1 MRQWESDP
9 LFAAA
14 EVVQDSADRMESI
27 FRLLLHE
34 RSLVQGD
41 HTDGKLLSSIDY
53 HIRNLAT
60 TLETAKWQL
69 EDFEREVNA
78 LSIADKSQMNQNVIA
93 RHMQFIRAI
102 REQIIHVEKSMNTSV
117 GNSLRNLNLNEQDRD
132 GLTLFLSGEKPVKH
146 LADKD
151 TEDNKIL
158 RRFLDP
164 ALSSSSKDDIDEKK
178 SDEIVSSNV
187 DESTCLDHNLEL
199 PTNMD
204 LGSLSFVRESN
215 YDRHAEEG
223 TWDLEANVAKDKI
236 YLQKENM
243 RGYLGR
249 MNIFWS
255 LGNFLSIR
263 RGRVSRSFTKRLK
276 DGEEQGHSLLHGN
289 VHPQM
294 QRYLAQLRSTFGCS
308 NFHSS
313 YPRLSAQAMR
323 LSSWIRDYTEKW
335 QRSLHHIQVRYHPV
349 LFILAVLLV
358 LLIICLLVS

>member
-1 MRQWESDP
+1 
-9 LFAAA
+9 
-14 EVVQDSADRMESI
+14 
-27 FRLLLHE
+27 
-34 RSLVQGD
+34 
-41 HTDGKLLSSIDY
+41 
-53 HIRNLAT
+53 
-60 TLETAKWQL
+60 
-69 EDFEREVNA
+69 
-78 LSIADKSQMNQNVIA
+78 MNQNVIA

-164 ALSSSSKDDIDEKK
+164 AISSSSKDDIDEKK
-178 SDEIVSSNV
+178 SDEIVSSN
-187 DESTCLDHNLEL
+187 
-199 PTNMD
+199 
-204 LGSLSFVRESN
+204 SFVRESN

-323 LSSWIRDYTEKW
+323 LSSWIRDYKEKW

-349 LFILAVLLV
+349 LFILAVILV
-358 LLIICLLVS
+358 LLIICKCHNTFKLV